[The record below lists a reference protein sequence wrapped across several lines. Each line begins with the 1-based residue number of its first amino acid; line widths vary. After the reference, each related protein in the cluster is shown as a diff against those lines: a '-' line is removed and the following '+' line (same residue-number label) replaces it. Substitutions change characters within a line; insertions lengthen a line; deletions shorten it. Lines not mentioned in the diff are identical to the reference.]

1 MRIQLDRRVLIV
13 VLCLAIL
20 LVVPL
25 LALWQQWGL
34 WRYSTNGAP
43 NSAAIS
49 SDGSYLAVG
58 VGTGPQ
64 GGRILFLDRAGS
76 LLWAHDTDRL
86 IGSVAISAD
95 GSHIAAAGYQ
105 LIGPSGGLG
114 EQDHILSCPGWH
126 DPLELHH
133 KTLAQHWRL

>member
-76 LLWAHDTDRL
+76 LLWTHDTDRL
-86 IGSVAISAD
+86 VGSVAISAD
-95 GSHIAAAGYQ
+95 GSYVAAAGFQ
-105 LIGPSGGLG
+105 LVGPPRGLG
-114 EQDHILSCPGWH
+114 ERDHILSCP
-126 DPLELHH
+126 
-133 KTLAQHWRL
+133 